1 MADMVFRS
9 GEAREA
15 GGRFR
20 GVLFLDGKPEG
31 RRSEDVE
38 VHRPVEAGKG
48 APVLRRA
55 AEGLASVPEGL
66 VQGISTQG
74 FLIQG
79 AECAEGSGRA
89 ALNVPCGIGEVAL
102 QLAAAGEVTQA
113 SVREQRSLEGKR
125 EGLEGGER
133 RRA

>member
-1 MADMVFRS
+1 
-9 GEAREA
+9 
-15 GGRFR
+15 
-20 GVLFLDGKPEG
+20 
-31 RRSEDVE
+31 
-38 VHRPVEAGKG
+38 
-48 APVLRRA
+48 
-55 AEGLASVPEGL
+55 
-66 VQGISTQG
+66 VQGIPTRR

-79 AECAEGSGRA
+79 AECAKGSGRA
-89 ALNVPCGIGEVAL
+89 ALNVACGIGEVAL